1 MPLNT
6 DLFGKIPVTPE
17 KSMAVPSTPK
27 TSKPNEGGMWVSHGS
42 NTHPEEFLKAPLLHV
57 GSEDQAAH
65 IINPHWRDKMGDDD
79 HPLYDQAGD
88 VPGVHG
94 MRMSTHARV
103 HPITF
108 PDEVAN
114 EAHRHFLDEMGMDAS
129 MSVKASSSNHGK
141 KHPLVSRAL
150 DALKSNQIIRYDNEV
165 ETPDWGRSSYDKDS
179 DSREDT
185 YSYIVPSPSLNL
197 VQFGQKDP
205 QKQRMLP
212 MYYTGVLPESE
223 TTKYLKSDG

>member
-1 MPLNT
+1 MPLNP

-17 KSMAVPSTPK
+17 KSTSVPSTSK
-27 TSKPNEGGMWVSHGS
+27 TSKPSEGGMWVSHGS
-42 NTHPEEFLKAPLLHV
+42 NTSPEEFLKAPLLHV

-79 HPLYDQAGD
+79 YPLYEQAGD

-94 MRMSTHARV
+94 MRMSKHARV

-129 MSVKASSSNHGK
+129 MSVQASSSHHGK

-150 DALKSNQIIRYDNEV
+150 DALKSNQIVRYSNEV
-165 ETPDWGRSSYDKDS
+165 ETPDWGSSSYDKDS

-212 MYYTGVLPESE
+212 MDYTGVLPESE
-223 TTKYLKSDG
+223 TTKYLRSDG